1 VAGVAVLGERGPLIP
16 AGVALLRST

>member
-1 VAGVAVLGERGPLIP
+1 VAGVAVLGERGLLIP